1 MDKLPTTITQVSCCL
16 LIPLVLYLRPL
27 FSKSTVPLPPGPT
40 RYPIV
45 GSALSIPRDRQE
57 WLIFSEWA
65 QTYGHV
71 VYFRILGRDFVA
83 LNSVK
88 SINDVLLQQ
97 GANSS
102 DRPPVQMV
110 GPLTGYDRI
119 TAFSP
124 YDERLRLSRKLLQPV
139 LANRY
144 VSKWHSHME
153 GASLLLM
160 RQLLEEP
167 KSLGPAVFLYAARL
181 MLKVGYGY
189 NITGAHDPLIATA
202 ERCLTQIG
210 ETFEL
215 GRFLVEFIPPL
226 RYIPAWFPGAGWKR
240 TAAYFK
246 TCLEEMVV
254 VPYNMVKTAMDL
266 GQSTSSFTSDAIQ
279 EAGTL
284 DEAKED
290 LVMWSAHALYA
301 GGTDTSVAGVESFF
315 MAMIMYPDVQLKA
328 QQELDRV
335 VGSSRLPCGADC
347 TQLPYL
353 TAIMK
358 EVLRMF
364 PVAPLA
370 LPHAA
375 SSDIVY
381 ENMFIPKGATIFGN
395 TWAIL
400 HDPEIY
406 PDPME
411 FKPERF
417 LGEHAQP
424 DPKDLGG
431 FGHGRRRC
439 PAADF
444 AQESMMILFALAL
457 STFNVLPFT
466 DDEGKKII
474 PKGEYTHRIIPH
486 PKEFPYEIVPRSP
499 AKAMLVR
506 LACADT
512 IYA

>member
-1 MDKLPTTITQVSCCL
+1 MDKLPTATTLSCCL

-110 GPLTGYDRI
+110 GPL
-119 TAFSP
+119 
-124 YDERLRLSRKLLQPV
+124 
-139 LANRY
+139 
-144 VSKWHSHME
+144 
-153 GASLLLM
+153 
-160 RQLLEEP
+160 
-167 KSLGPAVFLYAARL
+167 YAARL

-226 RYIPAWFPGAGWKR
+226 RYVPAWFPGAGWKR

-254 VPYNMVKTAMDL
+254 VPYNMVKIAMDL

-353 TAIMK
+353 TAVMK

-466 DDEGKKII
+466 DDEGNKII

-486 PKEFPYEIVPRSP
+486 PKEFPYEIVPRSS
-499 AKAMLVR
+499 AKAMLIR